1 MDCGGQVGG
10 GQKGVGR
17 MVEGAG
23 RRTEEKDWRT
33 GGYRSW
39 TELTFGR
46 AGNWP
51 SHVVVRKLSDSV

>member
-1 MDCGGQVGG
+1 MEGG
-10 GQKGVGR
+10 GQADGGRNEVDR